1 MSITFTLI
9 PYENFP
15 LMFITFPIYTI
26 GFIYGLIITT
36 RYREILLKKKD
47 IEKLINLGM
56 ELHTY
61 SENS

>member
-36 RYREILLKKKD
+36 RYREINKSGNGAAHLQRK
-47 IEKLINLGM
+47 
-56 ELHTY
+56 
-61 SENS
+61 